1 MIIEPDSAENLFI
14 VSDSA
19 LVEAFCK
26 LILRVKL
33 IKIRLGTANM
43 DGIAMVNN
51 KIVAKANFIATIVD
65 RNNE

>member
-1 MIIEPDSAENLFI
+1 MMLLSVINSSKFI
-14 VSDSA
+14 KKVIPGD
-19 LVEAFCK
+19 E

-43 DGIAMVNN
+43 EGIAMVNN
-51 KIVAKANFIATIVD
+51 KIVAKANFMATIVD